1 MMRTPL
7 SRIAGLKLLAA
18 VWPFTTGS
26 VSTTVQVT
34 FCGRCAF
41 SASSP

>member
-18 VWPFTTGS
+18 VWPFTAGS

-34 FCGRCAF
+34 LSGSSAL
-41 SASSP
+41 SASSS